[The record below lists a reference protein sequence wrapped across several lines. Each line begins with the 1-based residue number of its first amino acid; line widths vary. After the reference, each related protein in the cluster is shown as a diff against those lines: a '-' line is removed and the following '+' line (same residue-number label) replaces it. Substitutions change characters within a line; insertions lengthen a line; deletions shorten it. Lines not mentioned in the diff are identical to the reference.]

1 MDTNRKKL
9 STEEYDEYT
18 SLLAKIPNAF
28 QILDKNPLRDPLQ
41 LLNFL
46 SGRNFMISNLEFR
59 EEWDSQSFAKEMK
72 NMISQNFLSYCSES
86 ANFPGRVNFNVEQ
99 LKPFDEESII
109 NYLQVKGPLL
119 VLINGTNLKNHE
131 KGDILKGVSS
141 DSNYT

>member
-9 STEEYDEYT
+9 STEEYDDYT
-18 SLLAKIPNAF
+18 SLLAKIPNEF
-28 QILDKNPLRDPLQ
+28 QILDKNSLRNPLE

-46 SGRNFMISNLEFR
+46 SGRNIMMSNLEFT
-59 EEWDSQSFAKEMK
+59 EVWNSDNFASEMK
-72 NMISQNFLSYCSES
+72 NMISRNFLSYCSES

-99 LKPFDEESII
+99 LKPFDEESMI

-119 VLINGTNLKNHE
+119 VLINGTHLKNHK
-131 KGDILKGVSS
+131 KGDILKEVPS